1 MKNRWIKTLGII
13 FAFIFLFIGTGCS
26 NNIYDGDFCG
36 NAKKSS
42 TEYGKIRATYIAD
55 ALADEND
62 DEDKFLIVE
71 QEDSKTLVLNQNNAQ
86 ATYLFVHFADYYKT
100 NEAGVNEQLVANYV
114 ATSNNV
120 VLLSYLPEAEN
131 KFIFEGDANN
141 VQAANAKMDNIQ
153 NLALRYADW
162 IEHPSYDEKTCD
174 GIVQK
179 RLSSYSKACFVV
191 GKDGLPD
198 PGGSGV
204 NLAHKTWKDAFKV
217 SFFTGLLVF
226 PIAWLLNSFVNWFGG
241 SGVAQVLAILL
252 VTLIIKIVVMLIT
265 FKGTMSTQ
273 KMQDIQP
280 EIARIQ
286 AKYVNNN
293 STDAKQRMSME
304 MMNVY
309 KKYNI
314 KPFAPFLSLIITF
327 PIFIGMYRAV
337 SQTAVLR
344 TGNFLGVVLGTT
356 ISQNIFGHFKVGA
369 LVIFLFMA
377 ASQILS
383 MKMPNILNRKRM
395 TYEAKKA
402 QKQTSMMTN
411 IFMIMILVM
420 GFMMPA
426 TMSIYWIA
434 SALVQVLQSI
444 IMHHINNAS
453 KGKGKYKL
461 KKKETH
467 YTIPQGVKTDS
478 NAK

>member
-1 MKNRWIKTLGII
+1 MKKRFIKIIGIL
-13 FAFIFLFIGTGCS
+13 FAFVFLFIGSGCS
-26 NNIYDGDFCG
+26 NNVYDGDFCG
-36 NAKKSS
+36 NAKKTS

-55 ALADEND
+55 ELADQENID
-62 DEDKFLIVE
+62 TKFEIKEVNG
-71 QEDSKTLVLNQNNAQ
+71 SKTLVENNESST
-86 ATYLFVHFADYYKT
+86 ATYLFVHYADFYKT
-100 NEAGVNEQLVANYV
+100 NDEGVNEQLVGNYI
-114 ATSNNV
+114 AQKYSV
-120 VLLSYLPEAEN
+120 VLHVNDEAETSQN
-131 KFIFEGDANN
+131 KYSFSGNEEDVVKANEELTKN
-141 VQAANAKMDNIQ
+141 ISLAA
-153 NLALRYADW
+153 RYVEW
-162 IEHPSYDEKTCD
+162 IKNPKQDSKTS
-174 GIVQK
+174 VEQ

-204 NLAHKTWKDAFKV
+204 NLKNKTWKDAFKV

-241 SGVAQVLAILL
+241 SGVAQVFAIFL

-286 AKYVNNN
+286 AKYANNK
-293 STDAKQRMSME
+293 SAEAKQRMSME
-304 MMNVY
+304 MMGVY

-337 SQTAVLR
+337 SQTAILR

-369 LVIFLFMA
+369 LVIFLVMA

-395 TYEAKKA
+395 TLEAKRA

-426 TMSIYWIA
+426 TMSIYWIS

-444 IMHHINNAS
+444 IMHHINNAA

-461 KKKETH
+461 KKKEVH
-467 YTIPQGVKTDS
+467 YTIPQGVKTD
-478 NAK
+478 K